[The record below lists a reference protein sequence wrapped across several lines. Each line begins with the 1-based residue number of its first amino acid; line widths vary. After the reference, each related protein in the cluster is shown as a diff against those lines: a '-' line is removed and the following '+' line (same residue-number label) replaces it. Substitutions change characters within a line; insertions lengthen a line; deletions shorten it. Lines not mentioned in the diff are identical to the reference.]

1 MFLLRLSVLAGCAVH
16 LVITLAVDT
25 GTVATA
31 GRCCNSLATV
41 QLAGSAVLLWVE
53 SVLLIKVPRLWLHRT
68 ACSSKLTPVLLR
80 VSRGCD
86 AMPLYMLCALCF
98 AVLHMYQLAMLKMHL
113 CCMSVARRWCWY
125 PCGTRQLEAVRV

>member
-1 MFLLRLSVLAGCAVH
+1 VFVLRLPVLAGCAVH

-53 SVLLIKVPRLWLHRT
+53 SVLLIKSAQVVAASHNLQQQADSRL
-68 ACSSKLTPVLLR
+68 AE
-80 VSRGCD
+80 
-86 AMPLYMLCALCF
+86 
-98 AVLHMYQLAMLKMHL
+98 
-113 CCMSVARRWCWY
+113 SVQ
-125 PCGTRQLEAVRV
+125 GL